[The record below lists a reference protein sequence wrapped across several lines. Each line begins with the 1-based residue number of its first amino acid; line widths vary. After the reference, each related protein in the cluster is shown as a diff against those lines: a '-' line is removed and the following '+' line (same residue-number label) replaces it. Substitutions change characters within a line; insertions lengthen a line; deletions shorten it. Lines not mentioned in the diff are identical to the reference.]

1 MTDRQYFSAAK
12 GVAYVI
18 LFVAAVITL
27 LRIVI
32 GPLWGSA
39 SDLGMIAAVLAGA
52 GGVIALAWLARV
64 MMRDVAKG
72 LGPDKGEN
80 QPS

>member
-1 MTDRQYFSAAK
+1 MTDSQYFSAAK
-12 GVAYVI
+12 AVAYII

-27 LRIVI
+27 LRVVI

-72 LGPDKGEN
+72 LGPDNGEN

>member
-12 GVAYVI
+12 AVAYII

-39 SDLGMIAAVLAGA
+39 SDLGMFAAVLAGA
-52 GGVIALAWLARV
+52 GGVLALAWLARV

-80 QPS
+80 

>member
-12 GVAYVI
+12 AVAYVI
-18 LFVAAVITL
+18 LFVSAVITL

-52 GGVIALAWLARV
+52 GGVLALAWLARV
-64 MMRDVAKG
+64 MMRDVTKG
-72 LGPDKGEN
+72 LDPDKGEN
-80 QPS
+80 

>member
-12 GVAYVI
+12 AVAYVI

-52 GGVIALAWLARV
+52 GGVLALAWLARV
-64 MMRDVAKG
+64 MMRDVTKG
-72 LGPDKGEN
+72 LGPDNGEN
-80 QPS
+80 QTS